1 MSVLVKNRRQ
11 LRKWQ
16 TKKKH
21 SIPLNPLKTVLKA
34 QCRAYSFLRFYF
46 SFFFFIV
53 KLWVFTGM
61 FLHLTENI
69 FKALFLPDV
78 HDTQQNAA
86 FGSCKVPHFHRD
98 NLLLKAFH
106 GGHIVIIYDI
116 SRFAR
121 CVVLR
126 KTRLFCCI
134 VVYSCDRF

>member
-1 MSVLVKNRRQ
+1 MY
-11 LRKWQ
+11 LR
-16 TKKKH
+16 H
-21 SIPLNPLKTVLKA
+21 SAELF
-34 QCRAYSFLRFYF
+34 SFLRFYF
-46 SFFFFIV
+46 SFFFYCKTV
-53 KLWVFTGM
+53 WVFTGM

-78 HDTQQNAA
+78 HNTQQNAA
-86 FGSCKVPHFHRD
+86 FGSRKVPHFHRD

-126 KTRLFCCI
+126 KAHRFCCI
-134 VVYSCDRF
+134 VVYSCDSF